1 MRQFVPITDEEFE
14 LLLSRGQ
21 MDLIQPYQ
29 PSVISCHRECEE
41 APPLPDPK
49 PYEHWWWKVA

>member
-14 LLLSRGQ
+14 QLLSRGQ
-21 MDLIQPYQ
+21 MDLIKPYQ
-29 PSVISCHRECEE
+29 PSVISCHREYEK

-49 PYEHWWWKVA
+49 PYERWWWKVA